1 MINWEEIKRQ
11 ERMINEAYK
20 LQIHNIKTS
29 NYDDDEIR
37 EKKIDKANEEY
48 IKQKKEV
55 YSYKLKKWREE
66 FGCPKCKSRLN
77 KIKVKIEGYQK
88 PAISYQCPNEEC
100 GYYRFEPK

>member
-20 LQIHNIKTS
+20 SQLQSIKTS
-29 NYDDDEIR
+29 DYDKEAQA
-37 EKKIDKANEEY
+37 KKINKINEEY

-55 YSYKLKKWREE
+55 YTYKLKKWKEE
-66 FGCPKCKSRLN
+66 FGCPKCKFQLN
-77 KIKVKIEGYQK
+77 KTNVKIEGYHK